1 MTPKDHA
8 FGNVSTD
15 FKLSMV
21 ERYLQAFS
29 TALKGKFEELWY
41 IDAFAGTG
49 ERTVK
54 IAGVPEGLLPGQEE
68 RIERRRG
75 SAQIAIDIRPHFDR
89 IVFMDAKRKHCLALK
104 ELAAEHPGRR
114 IEIIRSDANEA
125 IRRELNANNWRG
137 KRAVMFLDPYG
148 MSLNWDTLVEI
159 RKTEAID
166 VWYLVSLAG
175 IFRQA
180 TNDPAKIDHHKRASL
195 NRMLGTTE
203 WEAAWYAPR
212 HQADDL
218 FGAVDSRTERIA
230 DVVAMEQFVGRRL
243 DALFPKVLP
252 PKRLKNAQNVPMFS
266 LFLAISNPEPKAIG
280 LATRIGNHILKS

>member
-21 ERYLQAFS
+21 ESYLRAFS

-75 SAQIAIDIRPHFDR
+75 SAQIAIDVVPHFDR
-89 IVFMDAKRKHCLALK
+89 IVFMDAKRKHCLALQ
-104 ELAAEHPGRR
+104 ELAAEHPERR
-114 IEIIRSDANEA
+114 IEIIQSDANKA
-125 IRRELNANNWRG
+125 IIKQLGTNNWDG
-137 KRAVMFLDPYG
+137 KRGVMFIDPYG
-148 MSLNWDTLVEI
+148 MSLDWSTLVEI
-159 RKTEAID
+159 QKTKAID

-180 TNDPAKIDHHKRASL
+180 TNDPAKIDIYKRSSL
-195 NRMLGTTE
+195 NRMLGTTD

-212 HQADDL
+212 RQEIDL
-218 FGAVDSRTERIA
+218 FGKIDSRTERFA

-243 DALFPKVLP
+243 AALFPKVLP